1 MLTIGQLAEKTG
13 VTTVAIRYYERNQ
26 LLPKPKRSKS
36 GYRLYS
42 EEAVTDLTFI
52 QNAKRVGFELKEIKS
67 LLDLQ
72 HSKQSSSSVVKSQIQ
87 QKISNIQEKISL
99 LQKIKRDLVKMD
111 KSCDGKLPVDQCPIL
126 KKLQH
131 KREQS

>member
-52 QNAKRVGFELKEIKS
+52 QNAK
-67 LLDLQ
+67 
-72 HSKQSSSSVVKSQIQ
+72 
-87 QKISNIQEKISL
+87 
-99 LQKIKRDLVKMD
+99 
-111 KSCDGKLPVDQCPIL
+111 
-126 KKLQH
+126 
-131 KREQS
+131 